1 MSPTFIYNLYAKT
14 QIDTNAAIN
23 QNVDIVFA
31 TFAFFVESDNDTFT
45 PRRPASNQVTHIH

>member
-14 QIDTNAAIN
+14 QINSNAAIN

-31 TFAFFVESDNDTFT
+31 TFTFFVESDNDAFT
-45 PRRPASNQVTHIH
+45 PRRPASDQVTHIH